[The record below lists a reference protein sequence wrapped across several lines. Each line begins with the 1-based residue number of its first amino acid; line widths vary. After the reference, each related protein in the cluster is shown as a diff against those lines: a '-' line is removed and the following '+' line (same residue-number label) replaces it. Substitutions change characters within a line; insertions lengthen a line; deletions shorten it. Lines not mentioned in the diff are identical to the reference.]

1 MLDIAKFNE
10 ILDELHADSAEIE
23 ASALITDDGMMM
35 ASHLPMGVNEERISA
50 MSAAL
55 LSVSERMI
63 DTLSGNESERV
74 MVQSKVGYVI
84 VSAVA
89 ESLLL
94 TVVARPDAKLGMV
107 FHDIKKASQAVQAV
121 LNSQVA

>member
-1 MLDIAKFNE
+1 MLDITQFNN
-10 ILDELHADSAEIE
+10 ILDELHANSAEIE
-23 ASALITDDGMMM
+23 ASAIITDDGMMM
-35 ASHLPMGVNEERISA
+35 ASHLLEAVNEEHIAA

-55 LSVSERMI
+55 LSVSKRMV
-63 DTLSGNESERV
+63 DTLSGNENESERV

-89 ESLLL
+89 ENLLL

-107 FHDIKKASQAVQAV
+107 FHDIKKASQSVQAI
-121 LNSQVA
+121 LND